1 MKRFVLV
8 LAALSMLTLGMA
20 QAVKIGYVD
29 TDRLLFESNEAME
42 IQRLFNLDRQNWSN
56 QLRAINEEIRSMEQ
70 DYEIDRLTKNEA
82 AKREAL
88 ARIDTKKAEAGQML
102 NDYFGEGGLAEQRYN
117 ELIDPLTA
125 KIREAID
132 KVAKNEKYTIIFD
145 VSYPTVLYA
154 APSIDITD
162 IILMEIN
169 KDTIAPQILDEE
181 EPILDF
187 DGLKDEAELKPED
200 IENLE
205 KS

>member
-162 IILMEIN
+162 IILLEIN
-169 KDTIAPQILDEE
+169 KDTIPPQILDEE
-181 EPILDF
+181 EPMLDF
-187 DGLKDEAELKPED
+187 DGLKDEPELQPED
-200 IENLE
+200 IEKLE

>member
-169 KDTIAPQILDEE
+169 KDTIAPKMMDDEE
-181 EPILDF
+181 PQLWFDDF
-187 DGLKDEAELKPED
+187 EDAPDFKPED
-200 IENLE
+200 IEQFE
-205 KS
+205 KR

>member
-162 IILMEIN
+162 IILLEIN
-169 KDTIAPQILDEE
+169 KDTIPPQILDEE
-181 EPILDF
+181 EPMLDF
-187 DGLKDEAELKPED
+187 DGLKEEQELQPED
-200 IENLE
+200 IEKLE